1 MKEGKRYK
9 IGLDLLDTRLLWT
22 AFCVR
27 YEFRVTV
34 YSVSN
39 ALAACNNPETDLSI
53 FPCQRIQSTSRCTK
67 NICRTHNKVKGCSR
81 CKTLTQ
87 RPVKCPVKCHSAE
100 AYRANLNSSST
111 QYIPTFSHI
120 QIVAS
125 LQVSFFQGAMP
136 RQVLKPCPMKGN
148 ERQEVSHE
156 ASIFGQTLRLG
167 ENNHNR

>member
-39 ALAACNNPETDLSI
+39 ALAAC
-53 FPCQRIQSTSRCTK
+53 
-67 NICRTHNKVKGCSR
+67 
-81 CKTLTQ
+81 TLTQ

-120 QIVAS
+120 QIVARYPS
-125 LQVSFFQGAMP
+125 TLFVSFFQGAMP